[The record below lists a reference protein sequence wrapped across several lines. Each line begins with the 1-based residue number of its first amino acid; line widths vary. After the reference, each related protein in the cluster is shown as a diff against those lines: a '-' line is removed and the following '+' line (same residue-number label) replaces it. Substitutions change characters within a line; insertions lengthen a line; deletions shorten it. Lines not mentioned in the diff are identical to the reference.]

1 MKEMSVPKVSIVFVF
16 IHIFFLFSKFKFKIL
31 WHFYIYIY
39 IPEIL
44 FHLNFLI
51 LTGVDEKS
59 GKNFLVC
66 RIYCETDG
74 CNVANLPNINQFLL
88 VFGLG
93 IIFLK
98 NWISLRLTT
107 NSIFH
112 FDEIKSL
119 RKKVI

>member
-1 MKEMSVPKVSIVFVF
+1 MKEMSAPKVSIVFVC
-16 IHIFFLFSKFKFKIL
+16 IHIFFSVFQIQNIMAFLHL
-31 WHFYIYIY
+31 H
-39 IPEIL
+39 EIL

-74 CNVANLPNINQFLL
+74 CNVANLPKINQFLL

-98 NWISLRLTT
+98 NWISLHFTI

-112 FDEIKSL
+112 FDEVKSL

>member
-1 MKEMSVPKVSIVFVF
+1 MKEMSAPKVSIVFVF
-16 IHIFFLFSKFKFKIL
+16 IHIFFSVFQIQIQNIMAFLHL
-31 WHFYIYIY
+31 H
-39 IPEIL
+39 EIL

-98 NWISLRLTT
+98 NWISLHFTT